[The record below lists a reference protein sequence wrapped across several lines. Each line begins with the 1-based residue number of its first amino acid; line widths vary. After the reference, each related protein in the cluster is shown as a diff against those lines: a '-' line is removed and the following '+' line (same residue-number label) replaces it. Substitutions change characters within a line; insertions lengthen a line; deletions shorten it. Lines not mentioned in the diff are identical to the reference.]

1 MLIGLG
7 LGPGDP
13 ELLTLKAVR
22 ILKDSDKVFVPGKL
36 ALELVLPYTD
46 AEILDFPM
54 THDKTTLDRT
64 IDHNADVVSA
74 AAMHKL
80 VAFGLIGDP
89 NFFSTFTRL
98 KKRIREKYPNLVI
111 ETVPGISSITAFA
124 SRTDADI
131 DRSFVVSDGSPVAT
145 KIVLKARTPKKIR
158 DRLIEEGY
166 RNFIFAEKLF
176 SDEERVTDE
185 IPDKG
190 DYFSILCASKGDAEE
205 GQITPEKVYF
215 VGAGPGDPKLL
226 TLRGKELLEK
236 ADLVIYTGSLV
247 DRKVAANSCG
257 EIINSHGLTLDQL
270 TDLMVGAIRDKKTV
284 VRLHTGDPSL
294 YGAICEQI
302 AALKS
307 HDINVEIIPGV
318 SSVFAATAALQT
330 QLTLS
335 GITETLIITRPAG
348 ETLKAD
354 SIRKLSK
361 HGATMAIF
369 LGVGKIAKIM
379 DDVEYPPET
388 PVAVVY
394 RASWQDEQIIRGTVA
409 DIAEKVGAAG
419 IERSA
424 MILIGEAVHPK
435 SFRRSHLYG
444 SQ

>member
-13 ELLTLKAVR
+13 ELLTLKAIR
-22 ILKDSDKVFVPGKL
+22 ILKESDKVFVPGKL

-64 IDHNADVVSA
+64 IDHNADVVA
-74 AAMHKL
+74 AEAMHKL
-80 VAFGLIGDP
+80 VTFGLIGDP

-98 KKRIREKYPNLVI
+98 KKRIREKYPHLFI

-131 DRSFVVSDGSPVAT
+131 DRSFVVSDGSPVTA

-158 DRLIEEGY
+158 DSLIEEGY
-166 RNFIFAEKLF
+166 TNFIFAEKLF
-176 SDEERVTDE
+176 SDEERATDE

-190 DYFSILCASKGDAEE
+190 DYFSILYASKSDTEE
-205 GQITPEKVYF
+205 RRITPEKVYF

-226 TLRGKELLEK
+226 TLRGKELLEE

-247 DRKVAANSCG
+247 DRKVAAFSRG
-257 EIINSHGLTLDQL
+257 EVINSHGLTLDEL
-270 TDLMVGAIRDKKTV
+270 TNLMVGAIRDGKKV

-307 HDINVEIIPGV
+307 HDIDAEIVPGV
-318 SSVFAATAALQT
+318 SSVFAASAALRT

-348 ETLKAD
+348 ETLKSD
-354 SIRKLSK
+354 SIRELSR

-369 LGVGKIAKIM
+369 LGASKIEKIM
-379 DDVEYPPET
+379 EEVEYPPET

-409 DIAEKVGAAG
+409 DIAEKVRSAG

-424 MILIGEAVHPK
+424 MILIGDVVHPK
-435 SFRRSHLYG
+435 SFGRSHLYG
-444 SQ
+444 SR

>member
-64 IDHNADVVSA
+64 IDRNADVVSA

-98 KKRIREKYPNLVI
+98 KRRIREKYPNLVI

-124 SRTDADI
+124 SRTNADI

-158 DRLIEEGY
+158 DGLIEEGY

-176 SDEERVTDE
+176 SDE
-185 IPDKG
+185 

-215 VGAGPGDPKLL
+215 VGAGPGDPKLI

-247 DRKVAANSCG
+247 DRKIAANSRG
-257 EIINSHGLTLDQL
+257 EIINSHGLTLDRL
-270 TDLMVGAIRDKKTV
+270 TDLMVGAIRDRKTV

-307 HDINVEIIPGV
+307 HNIDVEIIPGV
-318 SSVFAATAALQT
+318 SSVFAASAALQT

-348 ETLKAD
+348 ETLEAD
-354 SIRKLSK
+354 SIRELSK

-369 LGVGKIAKIM
+369 LGVNKIAKIM
-379 DDVEYPPET
+379 DEVEYPPET

-409 DIAEKVGAAG
+409 DIAEKVEAAG

-424 MILIGEAVHPK
+424 MILIGDAVHPK

-444 SQ
+444 